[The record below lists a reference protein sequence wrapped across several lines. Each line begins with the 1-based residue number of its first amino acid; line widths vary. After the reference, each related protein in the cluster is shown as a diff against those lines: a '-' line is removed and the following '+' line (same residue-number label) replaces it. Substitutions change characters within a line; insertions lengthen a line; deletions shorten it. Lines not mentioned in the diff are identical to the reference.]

1 MKIYLS
7 ILLICF
13 VLNNAKS
20 IESKIIHN
28 IENEVITNIDIKNEF
43 KYLIALNNSLKELDK
58 EKLLNISNQSII
70 REKIKKIEIL
80 RNFKEILLNEDYYE
94 LLLKNIYTRLNLKS
108 INEFDIYLKDYDL
121 KIEDIKT
128 KITIDVLWNELV
140 VKKYNSKIVIDETK
154 IKKKI
159 LENSKIKSKEYQLAE
174 IIFEV
179 TNKDEIEKKYNQ
191 IVKSI
196 KDIGF
201 ENSAATYSFSESG
214 KIGGDIGW
222 INENSLNNNI
232 RKNISNLK
240 VGEFTKPIILSNG
253 ILVLKLINT
262 KNSETTIDIENEL
275 KKAINYERNRQLNQ
289 YSKIYYNQI
298 KKNLDFNG

>member
-28 IENEVITNIDIKNEF
+28 IGNEVITNIDIKNEF

-108 INEFDIYLKDYDL
+108 ISEFDIYLKDYDL

-128 KITIDVLWNELV
+128 KITIDVLWNELI
-140 VKKYNSKIVIDETK
+140 VKKYNSKIVIDEAK

-159 LENSKIKSKEYQLAE
+159 LKNSKIKSKEYELAE

-179 TNKDEIEKKYNQ
+179 TSKDAIEKKYNQ
-191 IVKSI
+191 IVESI
-196 KDIGF
+196 NDIGF
-201 ENSAATYSFSESG
+201 ENSAATYSFSESA

-253 ILVLKLINT
+253 ILILKLMNI
-262 KNSETTIDIENEL
+262 KNSEITIDIENEL

-289 YSKIYYNQI
+289 YSKIYYNKI

>member
-7 ILLICF
+7 ILLVCF
-13 VLNNAKS
+13 ILNNAKS
-20 IESKIIHN
+20 IESKIIYN

-43 KYLIALNNSLKELDK
+43 KYLIALNNSLKELNK

-80 RNFKEILLNEDYYE
+80 KNFKEILLNEDYYE

-108 INEFDIYLKDYDL
+108 ISEFDIYLKDYDL

-128 KITIDVLWNELV
+128 KITIDVLWNELI
-140 VKKYNSKIVIDETK
+140 VKKYNSKIVIDEAK

-159 LENSKIKSKEYQLAE
+159 LKNSKIKSKEYELAE

-179 TNKDEIEKKYNQ
+179 TSKDEIEKKYNQ

-196 KDIGF
+196 NDIGF
-201 ENSAATYSFSESG
+201 ENSAATYSFSESA

-253 ILVLKLINT
+253 ILILKLINT

-289 YSKIYYNQI
+289 YSKIYYNKI